1 MLNLFFVFLGG
12 AIGSLLRFEL
22 TNHFTALFA
31 GTFIAN
37 FTGCILLGFFHGRT
51 KNIFFT
57 TGFCG
62 GLTTFSGLMF
72 ELITYIQN
80 KMYLLF
86 SGYLIMTILSGIAGI
101 YLGEFLSKNRRVE
114 E

>member
-22 TNHFTALFA
+22 AKCFTVLFA
-31 GTFIAN
+31 GTFVAN
-37 FTGCILLGFFHGRT
+37 FAGCILLGFFYGKT
-51 KNIFFT
+51 KNVFFT

-86 SGYLIMTILSGIAGI
+86 SVYLILTIISGIAGI
-101 YLGEFLSKNRRVE
+101 YLGTFLSKNWRTE